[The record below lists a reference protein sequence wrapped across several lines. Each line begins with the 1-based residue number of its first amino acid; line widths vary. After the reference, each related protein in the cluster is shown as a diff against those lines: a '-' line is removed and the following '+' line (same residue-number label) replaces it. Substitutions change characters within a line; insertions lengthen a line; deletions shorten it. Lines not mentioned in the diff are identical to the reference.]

1 MEIKEALTEREYFL
15 YNKFLDRKTIK
26 EERKSIEL
34 DLKRVMARLN
44 ECSDV
49 KIGKELKVWKE
60 RVRQLKSN
68 LHTKCKRL
76 GINFNI

>member
-49 KIGKELKVWKE
+49 KIGKELKV
-60 RVRQLKSN
+60 
-68 LHTKCKRL
+68 
-76 GINFNI
+76 

>member
-1 MEIKEALTEREYFL
+1 
-15 YNKFLDRKTIK
+15 
-26 EERKSIEL
+26 
-34 DLKRVMARLN
+34 MARLN